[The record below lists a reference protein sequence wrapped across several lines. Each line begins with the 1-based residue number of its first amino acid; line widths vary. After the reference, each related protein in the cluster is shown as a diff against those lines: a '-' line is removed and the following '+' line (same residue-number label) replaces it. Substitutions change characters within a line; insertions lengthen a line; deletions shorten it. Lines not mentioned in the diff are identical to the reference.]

1 MVQIPT
7 PYPTAIFIREKAIVV
22 NLSSIRMIIDAEA
35 VLVLAVPDTVN
46 WKNSVPATP
55 DAPFVRDLAHRVSDS
70 SPAVPNGGSESA
82 LHVDRTLPFELRAL
96 EAALVACIRFL
107 EWAAADVEQQVAPSL
122 DRLAHKISK
131 GDLEVVRQAK
141 ARLDGQLARVAGVK
155 EELEDLLDDD
165 HDMRNMYLG
174 R

>member
-1 MVQIPT
+1 MRSRSP
-7 PYPTAIFIREKAIVV
+7 EEG
-22 NLSSIRMIIDAEA
+22 SD
-35 VLVLAVPDTVN
+35 
-46 WKNSVPATP
+46 WCATC
-55 DAPFVRDLAHRVSDS
+55 L
-70 SPAVPNGGSESA
+70 
-82 LHVDRTLPFELRAL
+82 
-96 EAALVACIRFL
+96 AAL
-107 EWAAADVEQQVAPSL
+107 Q
-122 DRLAHKISK
+122 ISK